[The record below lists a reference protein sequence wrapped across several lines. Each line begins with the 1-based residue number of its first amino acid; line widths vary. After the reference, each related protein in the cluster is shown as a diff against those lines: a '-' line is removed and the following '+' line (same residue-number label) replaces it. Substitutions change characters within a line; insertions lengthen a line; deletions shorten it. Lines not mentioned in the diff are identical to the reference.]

1 MLNVN
6 ALLGIIFMTSNSTIM
21 IMNYSECSSISRQC
35 PEFHDKLVLKRKRTA
50 INSFSLFSIN
60 IKWIPTH

>member
-35 PEFHDKLVLKRKRTA
+35 PEFHDKLEQIHNYTTA
-50 INSFSLFSIN
+50 INSFSSLYN
-60 IKWIPTH
+60 